1 MKSPAVAVLLFASCL
16 SGLPAA
22 DIPVE
27 RLGFKGEAQLIEPAA
42 TLGALLLTPEQ
53 TKSLESAWLESH
65 QKIAVL
71 RPSGTKPTPEAV
83 EQVKAIIRGF
93 TSTCDEV
100 LTPVQ
105 RDTMVQLNNVC
116 SATFKAVDADYQPQ
130 VDAAISQGEKSKIL
144 AERNKVFRDRVI
156 EELKN
161 SLPPDRF
168 AAFQAGL
175 K

>member
-16 SGLPAA
+16 SGLLAV

-27 RLGFKGEAQLIEPAA
+27 RLGFKGATNLIEPAA

-53 TKSLESAWLESH
+53 GNSLESAWLESR

-71 RPSGTKPTPEAV
+71 RPRGTEATPEAV

-93 TSTCDEV
+93 AAKCDEV

-105 RDTMVQLNNVC
+105 RDTVVQLNNVC
-116 SATFKAVDADYQPQ
+116 SAIFKAVDADYQPQ
-130 VDAAISQGEKSKIL
+130 VGAAMSQAEKSKIL
-144 AERNKVFRDRVI
+144 AERNKVFRDGVI

-168 AAFQAGL
+168 SAFQAGL